1 VRIVALSPLIRRTC
15 CALRH
20 NLRPSPRALKLTS
33 ARPTTRTPPAKDQ
46 RTTMPNDSTM
56 QLVVFS
62 LGEEEYALPITH
74 VQEIIRYTEPRGV
87 ASQTPWVKGVISL
100 RGKIVPVY
108 DLALRLGLEVETV
121 ASKIVMVE
129 SGDDMAGVIV
139 GDVEEVLT
147 LTQDD
152 LDEVPAAGAA
162 CIQAIAKVG
171 DRLVVL
177 LDPAGIFAA
186 EPTAPA
192 RTSFSAAAAAAAGE
206 ALAKAA

>member
-1 VRIVALSPLIRRTC
+1 MS
-15 CALRH
+15 
-20 NLRPSPRALKLTS
+20 NE
-33 ARPTTRTPPAKDQ
+33 
-46 RTTMPNDSTM
+46 STM

-62 LGEEEYALPITH
+62 LGEEEYALPITN

-108 DLALRLGLEVETV
+108 DLASRLKLDSSST

-129 SGDDMAGVIV
+129 SGEDMAGVIV

-147 LTQDD
+147 LTSAD
-152 LDEVPAAGAA
+152 LDEVPASGAA

-177 LDPAGIFAA
+177 LDPAGIFAD
-186 EPTAPA
+186 EPVETL
-192 RTSFSAAAAAAAGE
+192 SKSAAPAAGE

>member
-1 VRIVALSPLIRRTC
+1 
-15 CALRH
+15 
-20 NLRPSPRALKLTS
+20 
-33 ARPTTRTPPAKDQ
+33 
-46 RTTMPNDSTM
+46 MPNDSTM

-62 LGEEEYALPITH
+62 LGDEEYALPITH

-108 DLALRLGLEVETV
+108 DLASRLNLTV
-121 ASKIVMVE
+121 DSPSSKIVMVE

-147 LTQDD
+147 LTSDD

-186 EPTAPA
+186 DVIPA
-192 RTSFSAAAAAAAGE
+192 TGVAAAASGRASNNAANAGE
-206 ALAKAA
+206 ALAKAAA